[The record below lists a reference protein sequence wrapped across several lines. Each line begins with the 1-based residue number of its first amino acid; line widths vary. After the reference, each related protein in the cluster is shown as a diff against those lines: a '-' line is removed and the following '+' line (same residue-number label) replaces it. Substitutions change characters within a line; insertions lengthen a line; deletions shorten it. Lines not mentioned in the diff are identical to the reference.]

1 MSAVASPG
9 PKTTNSGAP
18 LPLVAQ
24 PQDDLLSVNI
34 EEIPLLKDAIAPGI
48 HIQPLRLDPDH
59 GQAVLIATLAP
70 GCELPVHYHTGTAEV
85 YTFQGRW
92 EYREY
97 PAQPQT
103 AGSYLYEPGGSVHTF
118 FCPEDNTEDTVV
130 LLWMEG
136 AQINFAEDGSLASIV
151 DATSIQY
158 VTEQLSAERD
168 TGPVPYIYAGGAA
181 AISKS

>member
-1 MSAVASPG
+1 M
-9 PKTTNSGAP
+9 
-18 LPLVAQ
+18 
-24 PQDDLLSVNI
+24 
-34 EEIPLLKDAIAPGI
+34 
-48 HIQPLRLDPDH
+48 
-59 GQAVLIATLAP
+59 AP

-97 PAQPQT
+97 SAQPQV

-118 FCPEDNTEDTVV
+118 FCPEDNTEETIV

-136 AQINFAEDGSLASIV
+136 AQINFDEDGKLVSIN
-151 DATSIQY
+151 DATAIQY
-158 VTEQLSAERD
+158 ITEKLSAEQN

-181 AISKS
+181 AVANS